1 MLLQNM
7 SLILSQTKTKM
18 ALISKHNQIQCLKK
32 LVDFSHLTQLSTQS
46 NHKMGCHNFT
56 TNPNSGNETGKMF
69 YKPNFFYPNTTYKS
83 SMLSKKIYI
92 KSRQIR
98 SQVYNQDPFKDNFS
112 RRDKLLQIDWSLL
125 GQ

>member
-32 LVDFSHLTQLSTQS
+32 LVDFSRLTQLSTQS

-56 TNPNSGNETGKMF
+56 TNPNSGMKQEKCYTSPIF
-69 YKPNFFYPNTTYKS
+69 SIPILHISLQCYQ
-83 SMLSKKIYI
+83 KKFIL
-92 KSRQIR
+92 RA
-98 SQVYNQDPFKDNFS
+98 
-112 RRDKLLQIDWSLL
+112 DK
-125 GQ
+125 